1 MIRTVLALIPP
12 GYSGFVRRFTILTV
26 VSVIIRAASVVFLV
40 PLLSGLFDGDHDK
53 ALLWLGALTVSTAVG
68 WIVDRMISTSG
79 FGLGFGI
86 VDNAQR
92 DVAERL
98 SRVRLT
104 WFNAA
109 NTADARQAIAATGPD
124 LAGLVVYLVVPVAG
138 AVLLPA
144 VIGIVLFPVAW
155 QLALVALAG
164 VPLLLGA
171 QWATTAITKKAD
183 AVADEANAELNGRV
197 IEFARTQEALRVS
210 RRAEPERSLVG
221 DALDRQHGALT
232 KLLMYQIP
240 GQVLFSLASQVA
252 LFALAGTAAWLTV
265 RGDLSPAE
273 SVALIVVA
281 VRYLEPFTVL
291 AELGAG
297 LETTRL
303 TLRRIGSVLD
313 AETDGPQEGSALT
326 SNLVASNPV
335 GAPRIEF
342 ENVTFGYGRD
352 HPILENLNL
361 TIEAGSATA
370 IVGASGSGKS
380 TILGLI
386 AGLHEPRAGRILFD
400 GVDVAKLELPARR
413 ALSSVVFQEPYLIQ
427 GTIEENVLAGDPS
440 AGPDRVAAAT
450 RLARV
455 DEIVSRLP
463 DGLRAPVGEGG
474 SVLSG
479 GERQRISIARALL
492 KPAPVLLI
500 DEATSALDNEN
511 ERAVVDALSTGGI
524 PRTRIIVAHR
534 KAGIRRADQVIVID
548 DGRIAEQGAPA
559 ELLAAGGLF
568 ARFWEHQEA
577 GAGWKLTDR

>member
-1 MIRTVLALIPP
+1 MIRTLLALIPP
-12 GYSGFVRRFTILTV
+12 GYTDFLRRFAVLTV
-26 VSVIIRAASVVFLV
+26 LSVIIRAASVVFLV

-53 ALLWLGALTVSTAVG
+53 ALLWLGALTISTVVG
-68 WIVDRMISTSG
+68 WIIDRAISRSG

-86 VDNAQR
+86 VDTAQH

-104 WFNAA
+104 WFNVS

-124 LAGLVVYLVVPVAG
+124 LAGLVVYLVVPVTG

-144 VIGIVLFPVAW
+144 AIGIALFGVAW

-183 AVADEANAELNGRV
+183 AVADDANAELNARV

-210 RRAEPERSLVG
+210 RRAEPERGLVG
-221 DALDRQHGALT
+221 EALDRQHGAT
-232 KLLMYQIP
+232 TRLLLFQIP

-252 LFALAGTAAWLTV
+252 LLALAGTTAWLAV
-265 RGDLSPAE
+265 RGEVSPAE

-291 AELGAG
+291 AELGSG
-297 LETTRL
+297 LETSRL
-303 TLRRIGSVLD
+303 TLKRIGIVLG
-313 AETDGPQEGSALT
+313 AETDGPHEGTAARAELSG
-326 SNLVASNPV
+326 P
-335 GAPRIEF
+335 PRIEF
-342 ENVTFGYGRD
+342 ENVTFGYGDGR
-352 HPILENLNL
+352 PILDDLSL

-370 IVGASGSGKS
+370 IIGASGSGKS

-386 AGLHEPRAGRILFD
+386 AGLHEPHSGRVLFD
-400 GVDVAKLELPARR
+400 GVDVATLDLPARR

-427 GTIEENVLAGDPS
+427 GSIEENVLAGDPA
-440 AGPDRVAAAT
+440 AGPERVAAAT

-455 DEIVSRLP
+455 DEITGRLP
-463 DGLRAPVGEGG
+463 DGVRSEVGEGG

-511 ERAVVDALSTGGI
+511 ERAIVDALSGEGT

-534 KAGIRRADQVIVID
+534 QAGIRHADQVIVID
-548 DGRIAEQGAPA
+548 DGRIVEQGTPDQ
-559 ELLAAGGLF
+559 LLTAGGRF
-568 ARFWEHQEA
+568 ARFWEQQGA
-577 GAGWKLTDR
+577 SAGWKLTGS

>member
-1 MIRTVLALIPP
+1 MIHTVLALIPP
-12 GYSGFVRRFTILTV
+12 VYTGFLRRFAVLTV
-26 VSVIIRAASVVFLV
+26 LSVIVRAVSVVFLV

-53 ALLWLGALTVSTAVG
+53 ALVWLGALTASTIVG
-68 WIVDRMISTSG
+68 WIIDRMTSRAG
-79 FGLGFGI
+79 FDVGFGI

-104 WFNAA
+104 WFNTA

-124 LAGLVVYLVVPVAG
+124 LAGLVVYLIVPVAG

-144 VIGIVLFPVAW
+144 AIGIALFGVAW
-155 QLALVALAG
+155 QLALVTLAG

-171 QWATTAITKKAD
+171 QWLSTVITKKAD
-183 AVADEANAELNGRV
+183 TVADEANAELNARV

-221 DALDRQHGALT
+221 DALDRQHGAMT
-232 KLLMYQIP
+232 KLLLFQIP
-240 GQVLFSLASQVA
+240 GQVIFSVASQVA

-281 VRYLEPFTVL
+281 VRYLEPFTIL

-303 TLRRIGSVLD
+303 TLNRIGSVLN
-313 AETDGPQEGSALT
+313 AETDGPQEGSAAKADLRT
-326 SNLVASNPV
+326 
-335 GAPRIEF
+335 APRIVF
-342 ENVTFGYGRD
+342 ENVTFGYGDDR
-352 HPILENLNL
+352 PILANLNL
-361 TIEAGSATA
+361 TIESGSATA
-370 IVGASGSGKS
+370 IIGASGSGKS

-386 AGLHEPRAGRILFD
+386 AGLHEPQSGRILFD
-400 GVDVAKLELPARR
+400 GVDVATLELPARR

-440 AGPDRVAAAT
+440 AGPERVAAAT

-455 DEIVSRLP
+455 DEIIGRLP
-463 DGLRAPVGEGG
+463 DGLGSEVGEGG

-511 ERAVVDALSTGGI
+511 ERAVVDALSADDVA
-524 PRTRIIVAHR
+524 RTRIIVAHR
-534 KAGIRRADQVIVID
+534 QAGIRHADQGIVID
-548 DGRIAEQGAPA
+548 DGQIAEQGTPG
-559 ELLAAGGLF
+559 ELLTAGGLF
-568 ARFWEHQEA
+568 AQFWERQGA
-577 GAGWKLTDR
+577 SAGWKLTD